1 VSISG
6 YDVLGQG
13 SDPIG
18 TGTGTVTVVCHAP
31 TGKVVLGGG
40 YTLTDSLTGDQVK
53 GSYPDGQTGWQVVI
67 EKNATNS
74 GSVTVFAVV
83 ATA

>member
-1 VSISG
+1 MSISG

-18 TGTGTVTVVCHAP
+18 TGTGTVVVVCHAP

-40 YTLTDSLTGDQVK
+40 YALTDDLSGDQVV
-53 GSYPDGQTGWQVVI
+53 GSYPDGQTGWQVTI
-67 EKNATNS
+67 QKNSTNS

-83 ATA
+83 ANA